1 MPEDQPAPN
10 RQTRA
15 KRVSSVRAKHLS
27 PLPTT
32 RLMST
37 TRSVARNTIYLSA
50 AQGIRI
56 LLAFAL
62 ILYIANF
69 YGVVWQGKFS
79 ILLAFLNI
87 FMVLASFGMPRLIT
101 REVARD
107 YDTGNRYFW
116 SGLIAQGGTTL
127 MFMVIMVVVVALMPY
142 PEDTKQML
150 WLAVLALPLFSI
162 YSLAGALLRAHERM
176 QYLVYAEVLSAAA
189 QLIVAVVLLSAGA
202 GVLALAVIRIA
213 GIGLAALVVLI
224 STLALH
230 LIGRPLIN
238 LRFAWQLL
246 RESFDFFGMAAFDA
260 ALQRLDILVLSVVAG
275 EAATGIY
282 DAAFQLIKVLM
293 VLVLS
298 FTDAI
303 YPALSR
309 LYLQARDRF
318 AMAASKA
325 LQYGL
330 ILILPVAVGITVL
343 APELIALLYR
353 RAGYAR
359 SADVLAVLAWVL
371 LAYFV
376 QIFLTRALMAGNG
389 QRIAFHITA
398 VMVIAGVLILAGLTS
413 LYGPVGTA
421 WGMLLIY
428 TIGSILAWRASRG
441 FNFSFGFACM
451 VRPVLAAALMGAA
464 LYFLPDLPLA
474 LSVILGAAI
483 YAVLALGL
491 RVFDQGDLQVLK
503 ALVKK

>member
-1 MPEDQPAPN
+1 
-10 RQTRA
+10 
-15 KRVSSVRAKHLS
+15 V
-27 PLPTT
+27 
-32 RLMST
+32 ST
-37 TRSVARNTIYLSA
+37 TRSVARNTLYLSA

-107 YDTGNRYFW
+107 YDAGNRYFW

-127 MFMVIMVVVVALMPY
+127 VFMVVMVIVVAIMPY
-142 PEDTKQML
+142 PQDTKQML
-150 WLAVLALPLFSI
+150 WLAVLALPLFSL
-162 YSLAGALLRAHERM
+162 YSLSGALLRAHERM

-189 QLIVAVVLLSAGA
+189 QLVLAVVLLSSGA

-213 GIGLAALVVLI
+213 GIGLAALVVFL
-224 STLALH
+224 SVLALRY
-230 LIGRPLIN
+230 IQRPIIN
-238 LRFAWQLL
+238 LEFSRRLL
-246 RESFDFFGMAAFDA
+246 RESSDFFGMAAFDSV
-260 ALQRLDILVLSVVAG
+260 LQRLDVLVLSIVAG

-282 DAAFQLIKVLM
+282 DAAYQLIKVLM

-298 FTDAI
+298 FTDAV

-309 LYLQARDRF
+309 LYLQARDKF
-318 AMAASKA
+318 SLAASKA

-330 ILILPVAVGITVL
+330 ILILPITVGTTVL
-343 APELIALLYR
+343 APDLIELLYR
-353 RAGYAR
+353 RPGYAAA
-359 SADVLAVLAWVL
+359 ADVLAVLAWVL

-376 QIFLTRALMAGNG
+376 QIFLTRALMAGNR
-389 QRIAFHITA
+389 QRTAFHIIA
-398 VMVIAGVLILAGLTS
+398 LMVGVGVVILVGLTS
-413 LYGPVGTA
+413 LFGPVGTA

-428 TIGSILAWRASRG
+428 IVGAILAWRASRS
-441 FNFSFGFACM
+441 FEFSFGLACM
-451 VRPVLAAALMGAA
+451 VRPVTAAALMGAA
-464 LYFLPDLPLA
+464 LHLLPDFPLV
-474 LSVILGAAI
+474 LSVLLGAAI

-491 RVFDQGDLQVLK
+491 RVFDQSDLQVLK
-503 ALVKK
+503 ALIRK